1 MWTDDGRERKR
12 ERRCGTCNE
21 GVVETV
27 EHVLMQCEAFR
38 EERDEWWRGVREV
51 VGEGWEG
58 WEGFPPFELMLGR
71 RGPGVSD
78 EGRLACWV
86 ASASLCAK
94 LWSKRS
100 DLKYGQRPNRLESK
114 THRVTAPT

>member
-51 VGEGWEG
+51 VGGG
-58 WEGFPPFELMLGR
+58 SLP
-71 RGPGVSD
+71 SSS
-78 EGRLACWV
+78 CWGGGALV
-86 ASASLCAK
+86 
-94 LWSKRS
+94 
-100 DLKYGQRPNRLESK
+100 
-114 THRVTAPT
+114 